1 MATSTERTLGILLGL
16 ALAMGATGCGG
27 KEPPPQLPTSGAHV
41 RAASRVELV
50 NLVISDS
57 ERAGRVRALYIEIER
72 LMLTTKQAEAKELRA
87 LGAPAEPRSP
97 DETRALFKRFREVE
111 QAALE
116 RYVALQ
122 LELRRAT
129 TREEFAR
136 LDAIK

>member
-1 MATSTERTLGILLGL
+1 MAVGIERSLRILLGL
-16 ALAMGATGCGG
+16 ALSMGASGCGG
-27 KEPPPQLPTSGAHV
+27 KEPPPQLPTSGAHA
-41 RAASRVELV
+41 RAASRIELV
-50 NLVISDS
+50 DLVIG
-57 ERAGRVRALYIEIER
+57 EPARAARVRALYVEIER

-97 DETRALFKRFREVE
+97 EATRAALQRFRAAE
-111 QAALE
+111 QGALE

-122 LELRRAT
+122 LELRSAT